1 MSLAGAA
8 RWSLSRG
15 SPIGKSPRGPGHV
28 FYQKLNQLLE
38 EHGFDRF
45 VENLCAPCYHDR
57 LGRPGIPPGVYF
69 RMVFVGYFEGL
80 DSHRGIAWRCADSLS
95 LREFLGYT
103 LTQST
108 PDHSSLSR
116 IRDHLPAEVH
126 VEVFRW
132 VLRRVEEA
140 GLLSGR
146 SVGVDSTTL
155 DTGAAMKSIV
165 RRDTGQ
171 DYQQCLQELMKQGTS
186 QVEFSGKPNT
196 SK

>member
-1 MSLAGAA
+1 
-8 RWSLSRG
+8 
-15 SPIGKSPRGPGHV
+15 
-28 FYQKLNQLLE
+28 
-38 EHGFDRF
+38 
-45 VENLCAPCYHDR
+45 
-57 LGRPGIPPGVYF
+57 
-69 RMVFVGYFEGL
+69 
-80 DSHRGIAWRCADSLS
+80 
-95 LREFLGYT
+95 LGYT

-140 GLLSGR
+140 GLLRGR

-171 DYQQCLQELMKQGTS
+171 DYQQHLQELMEQETS
-186 QVEFSGKPNT
+186 QV
-196 SK
+196 